1 MGYPRLSL
9 ILGGAAS
16 GKSSFAEKLVMQTN
30 LPRSY
35 LATAQGLD
43 DEMQKKIQIHQ
54 RDRGPNWAT
63 TEVPIDLPRA
73 VLEQPEGNVIL
84 IDCLTLWLTNLMLAD
99 QDCDKAAQALFLAI
113 RSRNA
118 PVFTV
123 SNETGH
129 SVIPETS
136 LGRKFQRL
144 QGRLNMQ
151 AAAEA
156 DLAVMI
162 IAGLPQILK
171 GNLPWLSQ

>member
-1 MGYPRLSL
+1 
-9 ILGGAAS
+9 
-16 GKSSFAEKLVMQTN
+16 
-30 LPRSY
+30 
-35 LATAQGLD
+35 
-43 DEMQKKIQIHQ
+43 
-54 RDRGPNWAT
+54 
-63 TEVPIDLPRA
+63 
-73 VLEQPEGNVIL
+73 
-84 IDCLTLWLTNLMLAD
+84 MLAD